1 MSPKGRP
8 EGESAPK
15 RVSAEGSPLTADRTS
30 PRTSL
35 DATSGDDWLDAALA
49 ADAREHGS
57 SYLDDQGFTARV
69 MAALPAPIA
78 VPRWRK
84 PALVA
89 LWGAAAIGTAT
100 ALPGVALDAGR
111 EAFRLLAAQPVSLPQ
126 IVAVLAAIGAV
137 TWSAAAWA
145 LRSD

>member
-1 MSPKGRP
+1 M
-8 EGESAPK
+8 
-15 RVSAEGSPLTADRTS
+15 TADRTA
-30 PRTSL
+30 PNIAP
-35 DATSGDDWLDAALA
+35 DDDWLDAALA

-57 SYLDDQGFTARV
+57 AYLDDQGFTARV
-69 MAALPAPIA
+69 MAALPAPVA
-78 VPRWRK
+78 VPRWRR

-89 LWGAAAIGTAT
+89 LWSAAAVGTAT
-100 ALPGVALDAGR
+100 ALPGVALDVGR

-126 IVAVLAAIGAV
+126 IAAVLAALGVV

>member
-1 MSPKGRP
+1 M
-8 EGESAPK
+8 
-15 RVSAEGSPLTADRTS
+15 TADRTS
-30 PRTSL
+30 PHTTS
-35 DATSGDDWLDAALA
+35 DDDWLDAALA
-49 ADAREHGS
+49 ADVREHGT

-69 MAALPAPIA
+69 MAALPAPVA
-78 VPRWRK
+78 VPRWRT

-89 LWGAAAIGTAT
+89 LWSAAALGTAA
-100 ALPGVALDAGR
+100 ALPGVALDVGR

-126 IVAVLAAIGAV
+126 IAAVLAAIGVV

>member
-1 MSPKGRP
+1 M
-8 EGESAPK
+8 
-15 RVSAEGSPLTADRTS
+15 TADRTS
-30 PRTSL
+30 PRTSPHT
-35 DATSGDDWLDAALA
+35 TSDDDWLDAALA
-49 ADAREHGS
+49 ADVREHGT

-69 MAALPAPIA
+69 MAALPAPVA
-78 VPRWRK
+78 VPRWRT

-89 LWGAAAIGTAT
+89 LWSAAALGTAA
-100 ALPGVALDAGR
+100 ALPGVALDVGR

-126 IVAVLAAIGAV
+126 IAAVLAAIGVV

>member
-1 MSPKGRP
+1 M
-8 EGESAPK
+8 
-15 RVSAEGSPLTADRTS
+15 TADRTA
-30 PRTSL
+30 PNIAP
-35 DATSGDDWLDAALA
+35 DDDWLDAALA

-69 MAALPAPIA
+69 MAALPAPVA
-78 VPRWRK
+78 VPRWRR

-89 LWGAAAIGTAT
+89 LWSAAAVGTAT
-100 ALPGVALDAGR
+100 ALPGVALDVGR

-126 IVAVLAAIGAV
+126 IAAVLAAICVV

>member
-1 MSPKGRP
+1 MS
-8 EGESAPK
+8 
-15 RVSAEGSPLTADRTS
+15 ADRTGPRSS
-30 PRTSL
+30 PY
-35 DATSGDDWLDAALA
+35 ATSDDDWLDAALA
-49 ADAREHGS
+49 ADAREHGA

-69 MAALPAPIA
+69 MAALPASVA

-89 LWGAAAIGTAT
+89 LWSAAALGTAA
-100 ALPGVALDAGR
+100 ALPGVALDVGR

-126 IVAVLAAIGAV
+126 IAVALAAIGVV

>member
-1 MSPKGRP
+1 M
-8 EGESAPK
+8 
-15 RVSAEGSPLTADRTS
+15 TADRTS
-30 PRTSL
+30 PNIAP
-35 DATSGDDWLDAALA
+35 DDDWLDAALA

-57 SYLDDQGFTARV
+57 AYLDDQGFTARV
-69 MAALPAPIA
+69 MAALPAPVA
-78 VPRWRK
+78 VPRWRR

-89 LWGAAAIGTAT
+89 LWSAAAVGTAT
-100 ALPGVALDAGR
+100 ALPGVALDVGR

-126 IVAVLAAIGAV
+126 IAAVLAALGVV

>member
-1 MSPKGRP
+1 MSPNGRP

-78 VPRWRK
+78 VPRWRT

-100 ALPGVALDAGR
+100 ALPGVALDVGR

-126 IVAVLAAIGAV
+126 IAGLLAAIGVV

>member
-1 MSPKGRP
+1 M
-8 EGESAPK
+8 
-15 RVSAEGSPLTADRTS
+15 TADRT
-30 PRTSL
+30 PNTTS
-35 DATSGDDWLDAALA
+35 DDWLDAALA

-57 SYLDDQGFTARV
+57 YLDDLGFTARV
-69 MAALPAPIA
+69 MAALPAPVA
-78 VPRWRK
+78 APRWRK

-89 LWGAAAIGTAT
+89 LWSAAAVGTAT
-100 ALPGVALDAGR
+100 ALPGVALDVGR

-126 IVAVLAAIGAV
+126 IAAVLAAIGVV

>member
-1 MSPKGRP
+1 
-8 EGESAPK
+8 
-15 RVSAEGSPLTADRTS
+15 VSADRAPPRSTS
-30 PRTSL
+30 HTTP
-35 DATSGDDWLDAALA
+35 DDDWLDAALV

-57 SYLDDQGFTARV
+57 SYIDDRGFTARV
-69 MAALPAPIA
+69 MAALPAPQA

-89 LWGAAAIGTAT
+89 LWGIAAVGTAA
-100 ALPGVALDAGR
+100 ALPGVALDVSR
-111 EAFRLLAAQPVSLPQ
+111 EAFRLLAAQPVSLGQ
-126 IVAVLAAIGAV
+126 IAAVLAALGAA

>member
-1 MSPKGRP
+1 MTTDRT
-8 EGESAPK
+8 AP
-15 RVSAEGSPLTADRTS
+15 RTSPLTTS
-30 PRTSL
+30 
-35 DATSGDDWLDAALA
+35 DDDWLDAALA
-49 ADAREHGS
+49 ADAREHGT
-57 SYLDDQGFTARV
+57 SYLDDRGFAARV
-69 MAALPAPIA
+69 MAALPPP

-89 LWGAAAIGTAT
+89 LWSAAALGTAA
-100 ALPGVALDAGR
+100 ALPGAALDVGR

-126 IVAVLAAIGAV
+126 IAAVLAAIGVV

>member
-1 MSPKGRP
+1 MS
-8 EGESAPK
+8 
-15 RVSAEGSPLTADRTS
+15 ADRTGPRSS
-30 PRTSL
+30 PY
-35 DATSGDDWLDAALA
+35 ATSDDWLDAVLA
-49 ADAREHGS
+49 ADAREHGA

-69 MAALPAPIA
+69 MAALPASVA

-89 LWGAAAIGTAT
+89 LWSAAALGTAA
-100 ALPGVALDAGR
+100 ALPGVALDVGR

-126 IVAVLAAIGAV
+126 IAVALAAIGVV